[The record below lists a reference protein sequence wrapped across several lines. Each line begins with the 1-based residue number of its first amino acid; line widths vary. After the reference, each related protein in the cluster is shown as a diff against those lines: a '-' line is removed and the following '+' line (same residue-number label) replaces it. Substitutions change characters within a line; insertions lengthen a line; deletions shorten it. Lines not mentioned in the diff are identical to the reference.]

1 MLGQFSDLRGKG
13 LSKKD
18 GVVFLRAES
27 WYPNAPM
34 HTMPIL
40 SLSEVLK
47 SH

>member
-1 MLGQFSDLRGKG
+1 MLGQFSDLGGKG

-18 GVVFLRAES
+18 GVVFLRVET

-34 HTMPIL
+34 HTKPIL

>member
-1 MLGQFSDLRGKG
+1 MLGQFSDLGGKG

-18 GVVFLRAES
+18 GVVFFFFFT

-34 HTMPIL
+34 HTKPIL